1 MMIIGHQSR
10 SLLLFFSV
18 IINVQAFF
26 RANFIF
32 PFLTRNLH
40 PNTEKNVFI
49 YIEVYRIIIYFST
62 RLFSAS
68 VECPLTS
75 YQTTDTVVCD
85 FSLTNNG
92 DRAYSVLKWNT
103 PLNDL
108 AVNGLTVSH
117 DGTELSPE
125 GIMMKR
131 EDPGAGAFL
140 TIAAGETVS
149 SKFDLFSE
157 YDTTKAGTY
166 TVAVDLYLEY
176 VERSAGSLQET
187 RLFYLSSP
195 AVSFQ
200 VVQSNQPKRK

>member
-1 MMIIGHQSR
+1 MCILTPQKKCFYPYRTGDKVKPR
-10 SLLLFFSV
+10 SLQ
-18 IINVQAFF
+18 N
-26 RANFIF
+26 
-32 PFLTRNLH
+32 
-40 PNTEKNVFI
+40 
-49 YIEVYRIIIYFST
+49 IIYFST

-68 VECPLTS
+68 VECATS
-75 YQTTDTVVCD
+75 YQTTATVVCD

-92 DRAYSVLKWNT
+92 DCRYSVLKWNT

-108 AVNGLTVSH
+108 AVNGLTVSR
-117 DGTELSPE
+117 DGKELSPE

-149 SKFDLFSE
+149 SKFDLSSE

-176 VERSAGSLQET
+176 VEGSAGSLQET
-187 RLFYLSSP
+187 KLFYLSSP

-200 VVQSNQPKRK
+200 VI

>member
-1 MMIIGHQSR
+1 MCILTPQQKCFDPYRVEDKVKPR
-10 SLLLFFSV
+10 SLQ
-18 IINVQAFF
+18 N
-26 RANFIF
+26 
-32 PFLTRNLH
+32 
-40 PNTEKNVFI
+40 
-49 YIEVYRIIIYFST
+49 IIYFCT

-68 VECPLTS
+68 VECATS

-92 DRAYSVLKWNT
+92 DCTYSVLKWNT

-108 AVNGLTVSH
+108 AVNGLTVSR
-117 DGTELSPE
+117 DGKELSPE

-140 TIAAGETVS
+140 TISAGETVS
-149 SKFDLFSE
+149 SKFDLSSE
-157 YDTTKAGTY
+157 YDTTKAAEY

-176 VERSAGSLQET
+176 VEGSAGSLQET
-187 RLFYLSSP
+187 KLFYLSSP

-200 VVQSNQPKRK
+200 VV

>member
-1 MMIIGHQSR
+1 MIRIELR
-10 SLLLFFSV
+10 IKL
-18 IINVQAFF
+18 N
-26 RANFIF
+26 
-32 PFLTRNLH
+32 P
-40 PNTEKNVFI
+40 
-49 YIEVYRIIIYFST
+49 EVYRTIIYFST
-62 RLFSAS
+62 RLFSAL

-108 AVNGLTVSH
+108 AVNGLTVSR
-117 DGTELSPE
+117 DGKELSPE

-149 SKFDLFSE
+149 SKFDLSSE
-157 YDTTKAGTY
+157 YDTTKAAEY

-176 VERSAGSLQET
+176 VEGSAGSLQET
-187 RLFYLSSP
+187 KLFYLSSP

-200 VVQSNQPKRK
+200 VV

>member
-1 MMIIGHQSR
+1 M
-10 SLLLFFSV
+10 
-18 IINVQAFF
+18 
-26 RANFIF
+26 
-32 PFLTRNLH
+32 
-40 PNTEKNVFI
+40 
-49 YIEVYRIIIYFST
+49 
-62 RLFSAS
+62 
-68 VECPLTS
+68 
-75 YQTTDTVVCD
+75 
-85 FSLTNNG
+85 
-92 DRAYSVLKWNT
+92 LKWNT

-108 AVNGLTVSH
+108 AVNGLTVSQ

-149 SKFDLFSE
+149 SNFDLSSE

-166 TVAVDLYLEY
+166 TVAIDLYLEY

-187 RLFYLSSP
+187 KLFYLSSP

-200 VVQSNQPKRK
+200 VVQSNQPKGK